1 MFKVNE
7 YFNGTVK
14 SLGFT
19 NSDGK
24 ATVGVMAKGEYE
36 FGTSTVEEMTLVSG
50 KWSIL
55 LPGST
60 KWIAPGKGET
70 FTVPKDSKFKL
81 KIEED
86 SAYLCVYK

>member
-50 KWSIL
+50 KWTIL
-55 LPGST
+55 LPDST

-86 SAYLCVYK
+86 SAYLCIYK

>member
-7 YFNGTVK
+7 YFNGSVK
-14 SLGFT
+14 SIAFKTGNLP
-19 NSDGK
+19 
-24 ATVGVMAKGEYE
+24 ATVGVMAKGDYE
-36 FGTSTVEEMTLVSG
+36 FSTSTVEEMTLISG

-55 LPGST
+55 LPGSD
-60 KWIAPGKGET
+60 KWINPGKGGT

-81 KIEED
+81 KIAED